1 MLCECDGEGHAECIQ
16 TSEIERREQVS
27 KHPSRFLRQLRFRQ
41 TLVFAVL
48 CLAMGRQAY
57 ASVAL
62 LMEEPFGQFGAF
74 NPTGHASVYL
84 NHICAASPTELRAC
98 QSGEYGV
105 VISRY
110 HKIDGY
116 DWIAIPILSYL
127 YAVDDVS
134 EIPLSVSKEQEF
146 ALRDAYRRAHL
157 EALAPDRR
165 HGKAPGGEWIQ
176 LVGASYDRTI
186 HGFQVDSTAE
196 QDQRFIAMFN
206 DRSNDAHFNLF
217 FHNCA
222 DFSRVVLDIYLPHAI
237 HRNFIADV
245 GLTTPKQVARSL
257 VSYGKD
263 HPEVEMSAFVIPQVP
278 GSVPRSHPVDGV
290 AESLVKSK
298 KYLLPLA
305 VLSPEVAGGVV
316 VAYLAEGRMKLPKD
330 AVVFNVD
337 DEELEPGQAAPMRP
351 AANDGSIATPSG
363 SPQAPSSAPAQTISC
378 PSTPAEATGPC
389 RAVL

>member
-1 MLCECDGEGHAECIQ
+1 MIQ
-16 TSEIERREQVS
+16 HPRRLLRLLR
-27 KHPSRFLRQLRFRQ
+27 SRPM
-41 TLVFAVL
+41 LVFAIL
-48 CLAMGRQAY
+48 CLAMGRQAH

-98 QSGEYGV
+98 QPGEYGV

-116 DWIAIPILSYL
+116 DWIAIPIIPYL

-134 EIPLSVSKEQEF
+134 EIPLSVNKQQEF
-146 ALRDAYRRAHL
+146 ALRDTYRRAHL

-165 HGKAPGGEWIQ
+165 HRRAPGGEWIQ

-196 QDQRFIAMFN
+196 QDQRFIAIFN

-222 DFSRVVLDIYLPHAI
+222 DFSRAVLDIYLPHAI

-257 VSYGKD
+257 VKYGKD

-337 DEELEPGQAAPMRP
+337 DEELDPGQAPPVRTSTAEPLAAGSDSLPVVPSVSQQTPPLTRTQLPP
-351 AANDGSIATPSG
+351 AANAPT
-363 SPQAPSSAPAQTISC
+363 SP
-378 PSTPAEATGPC
+378 
-389 RAVL
+389 

>member
-1 MLCECDGEGHAECIQ
+1 MSQ
-16 TSEIERREQVS
+16 Y
-27 KHPSRFLRQLRFRQ
+27 PNRFLRRLRSRQ
-41 TLVFAVL
+41 ALVFAVL
-48 CLAMGRQAY
+48 CLAIGMRAH

-62 LMEEPFGQFGAF
+62 LMEEPFGEFGAF

-98 QSGEYGV
+98 QPGEYGV

-116 DWIAIPILSYL
+116 DWIAIPIIPYL

-134 EIPLSVSKEQEF
+134 EIPLSVNKEQEF

-157 EALAPDRR
+157 ETLAPDRR
-165 HGKAPGGEWIQ
+165 HRRAPGGEWIQ

-196 QDQRFIAMFN
+196 QDQRFIAIFN

-222 DFSRVVLDIYLPHAI
+222 DFSRAVLDIYLPHAI
-237 HRNFIADV
+237 HRNFVADV

-305 VLSPEVAGGVV
+305 VLSPEIAGGAV

-337 DEELEPGQAAPMRP
+337 DEELEPGQAAPIRP
-351 AANDGSIATPSG
+351 AANDGSRAMPST
-363 SPQAPSSAPAQTISC
+363 SPQAPSPAPVQTASC
-378 PSTPAEATGPC
+378 PATPSETTGPC
-389 RAVL
+389 HAVL